1 MVQFS
6 LRSLNDENMKSQGRT
21 DGTASAPGVTASDH
35 SASAPLAS
43 PDMAARVAAF
53 DWSASP
59 LGPRAGWPQSLM
71 TATEIILA
79 SPVPMVLLWGPDGV
93 MIYND
98 AYALFA
104 GGRHPW
110 LLGQKVLEGW
120 SEVADWN
127 RHVLKVGLS
136 GGTLTYKDQPLVLHR
151 HGMPENVWL
160 NLDYSPVPDETGKP
174 AGVLAVV
181 VETTV
186 RVRAERALSESDLRF
201 RNLADHAPVMVW
213 LTGADGGCV
222 FVSRSWC
229 ELTGQ
234 PPENGLGFGWFD
246 VIHPEDQDR
255 VRELF
260 LAAQTR
266 REPFH
271 CEYRLRRHDGSYR
284 WALDTAT
291 PRQGSDGSHLGFI
304 GSVIDIT
311 ERKESEQ
318 RQNLLMREVDHR
330 AKNVLAVVQAVLRL
344 SRAETAEA
352 FREVVEGRI
361 ASLARA
367 HSLLA
372 SSRWTGVELRQL
384 LREELAPYIGGRDDR
399 LRLRG
404 PDIFMPAEMAQ
415 SIALVLHELS
425 TNAAKHGALSEP
437 TGTID
442 IDWTSTPELALRLE
456 WRETT
461 SRQVRPPARLGFGS
475 DLIRSSIRRQLG
487 GEISKEWA
495 PTGMICRLSVPA
507 WPSMQAV
514 VASPPEKD
522 SLLNVLLVEDDALIA
537 MDMEGRLDG
546 FGCRLVGTA
555 ASISGAR
562 ELTARLKP
570 DLALLDANLNGESSV
585 PLAADLIAEGT
596 EVAFCTGY
604 EDIHDLPEAL
614 AFVPKLT
621 KPVTDED
628 LRRVLQQ
635 AARAKG
641 RAAPA

>member
-1 MVQFS
+1 
-6 LRSLNDENMKSQGRT
+6 
-21 DGTASAPGVTASDH
+21 
-35 SASAPLAS
+35 
-43 PDMAARVAAF
+43 MAARIAVF
-53 DWSASP
+53 DWSTTS
-59 LGPRAGWPQSLM
+59 LGSRSAWPQSL
-71 TATEIILA
+71 ATTVSIIIG

-98 AYALFA
+98 AYATFA

-120 SEVADWN
+120 PEVADWN
-127 RHVLKVGLS
+127 RHVLDVGLS

-151 HGMPENVWL
+151 HGLPEDVWL

-213 LTGADGGCV
+213 LTGSDGGCV

-246 VIHPEDQDR
+246 VIHPDDQDR
-255 VRELF
+255 VRDLF
-260 LAAQTR
+260 HVAQTR
-266 REPFH
+266 REPFN

-311 ERKESEQ
+311 DRKESEQ
-318 RQNLLMREVDHR
+318 RQNLLMREIDHR

-344 SRAETAEA
+344 SRAETAQG
-352 FREVVEGRI
+352 FRQVVEGRI

-384 LREELAPYIGGRDDR
+384 LQEELAPYVGGRDER

-404 PDIFMPAEMAQ
+404 PDVLMPAEMAQ

-456 WRETT
+456 WREAT
-461 SRQVRPPARLGFGS
+461 SHKVRPPAKLGFGS
-475 DLIRSSIRRQLG
+475 DLIRNSIRRQLG

-507 WPSMQAV
+507 QLNAPSMAAPAAAV
-514 VASPPEKD
+514 AGSQL
-522 SLLNVLLVEDDALIA
+522 SVLLVEDDALIA
-537 MDMEGRLDG
+537 MDMEGRLAG
-546 FGCRLVGTA
+546 FECRLVGTA
-555 ASISGAR
+555 ASIAAAR
-562 ELTARLKP
+562 ELMAKLKP
-570 DLALLDANLNGESSV
+570 DFALLDANLNGESSV
-585 PLAADLIAEGT
+585 PLAADLIAEGI

-614 AFVPKLT
+614 ALVPKLT
-621 KPVTDED
+621 KPVADDD
-628 LRRVLQQ
+628 LRRVL
-635 AARAKG
+635 R
-641 RAAPA
+641 RAAEARGRNAPA